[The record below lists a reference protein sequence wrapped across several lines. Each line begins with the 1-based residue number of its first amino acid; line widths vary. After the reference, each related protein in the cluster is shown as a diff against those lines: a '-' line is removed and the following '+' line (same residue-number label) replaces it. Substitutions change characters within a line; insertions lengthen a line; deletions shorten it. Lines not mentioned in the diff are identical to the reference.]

1 MKGQERE
8 MAHFNENRRA
18 MGMLSLP
25 RMRPVLPLLKLP
37 RGVGLDAVRTPG
49 GWRRAPRGE

>member
-1 MKGQERE
+1 

-49 GWRRAPRGE
+49 GWRRAPRGD